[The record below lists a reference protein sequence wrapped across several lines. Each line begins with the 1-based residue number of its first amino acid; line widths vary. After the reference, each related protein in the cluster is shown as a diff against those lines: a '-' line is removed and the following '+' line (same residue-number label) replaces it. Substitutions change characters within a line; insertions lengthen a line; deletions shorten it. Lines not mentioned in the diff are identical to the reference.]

1 VRDMKAD
8 LKFMRQ
14 AIAKAWEGV
23 REKEA
28 PFGACIVKGNKV
40 VVLAHNSVF
49 SDCNST
55 AHAEINA
62 IKHACRKLRTIDLSG
77 CTIYST
83 TEPCPMCFSA
93 IHWAKMNAIVFGT
106 RIRDAKKIGFSE
118 IPLTNRKLRLEGR
131 VPIKIIGNVMRKETL
146 GLLNAWKKKAGKVY

>member
-1 VRDMKAD
+1 MKAD
-8 LKFMRQ
+8 LKFMRH

-28 PFGACIVKGNKV
+28 PFGACIVKGNKIV
-40 VVLAHNSVF
+40 VSAHNSVF

-62 IKHACRKLRTIDLSG
+62 IKHACRKLRSIDLSG
-77 CTIYST
+77 CAIYST

-93 IHWAKMNAIVFGT
+93 SHWARMDAIVFGT

-118 IPLTNRKLRLEGR
+118 IPLTNRRLVQEGG
-131 VPIKIIGNVMRKETL
+131 VPIKITGDVMRKENL
-146 GLLNAWKKKAGKVY
+146 ELLMAWKKKVGTTY